1 MYGWLFVQ
9 KTQIFELYVFNLYL
23 HNHFSMPVVTFYL
36 HSDPDNT
43 ALAFQSLRTLF
54 VKAASVKGSKKAFA

>member
-54 VKAASVKGSKKAFA
+54 VN